1 MSIPPGYHKIKSY
14 SGKYLTLP
22 TQGGI
27 VTAMPATGASNQIV
41 RADPWL
47 FSTTHRLLVGLP
59 NGRD

>member
-1 MSIPPGYHKIKSY
+1 MSIPPGYHKIKTH
-14 SGKYLTLP
+14 SGKYLTLL

-41 RADPWL
+41 RAEPWL